1 MIGSTKYTTVSEVEK
16 TFSSRKYIFYFVI
29 IILSFFIF
37 NILYTAKNDA
47 NIRKKV
53 ETKKEI
59 EKLFEDLKDNELFE
73 QLEIINKN
81 NDLEGLLEE
90 EHQYIAKAKVRMN
103 INKYIYNRE
112 AIVIEVF
119 NNQKDMELRKNYL
132 MARNEYLEELYGN
145 DYGYLPN
152 ILELPTICNI
162 YSRGK
167 ALMLIDPSMGGS
179 KIWDYQ
185 NLFYQLADKI
195 DNKEIFIPSSNTI
208 DKIKADNDQRLLAWK
223 RKNVNVEEILT
234 SLEELK
240 NKMSK
245 RVEIAYASNNNV
257 FITNVLDELKYYN
270 VRKYQKE
277 YTLWNDQLTKAKQSL
292 DEGILLPDMIEKHD
306 RYKQTIYKDGE
317 YVVGVDII
325 PGEYVL
331 IKNKDAE
338 KAEVVIGYNE
348 HNPYIFEGAIKIE
361 GNTIIKIGINS
372 NGDPFY
378 KNVSLTGA
386 TMYHIDNSPQLELKS
401 PGTFKVGK
409 HIEPGEYEMIAS
421 TYTKSYLISNFIG
434 VLDYH
439 ILTDPFIVSV
449 ETVTKTLKEG
459 EYLVLLD
466 ERVQIKKK

>member
-1 MIGSTKYTTVSEVEK
+1 MIGSTKYTTISEVK
-16 TFSSRKYIFYFVI
+16 TTFSSRKYIVYFII
-29 IILSFFIF
+29 IILFSFIF

-47 NIRKKV
+47 DTRRKV

-73 QLEIINKN
+73 QLKIINKN
-81 NDLEGLLEE
+81 NDSEGLLEK
-90 EHQYIAKAKVRMN
+90 EHQYIAKAIVCMD

-132 MARNEYLEELYGN
+132 QAQNKYLEELYSN
-145 DYGYLPN
+145 NYGYLPN
-152 ILELPTICNI
+152 MLELPTTCNI

-167 ALMLIDPSMGGS
+167 ALMLIDPSIEKS
-179 KIWDYQ
+179 KIWDYR
-185 NLFYQLADKI
+185 NLFYQLVDKI
-195 DNKEIFIPSSNTI
+195 DNKEIFIPDSKTI
-208 DKIKADNDQRLLAWK
+208 DEIKTDNNQRLLAWK
-223 RKNVNVEEILT
+223 RKNVNVEEILA

-257 FITNVLDELKYYN
+257 FITNILDELKYYN
-270 VRKYQKE
+270 VGKYQEE
-277 YTLWNDQLTKAKQSL
+277 YILWNDQLTKAKQSL
-292 DEGILLPDMIEKHD
+292 DEGILLPDMIEKQNQ
-306 RYKQTIYKDGE
+306 YKQTIYKDGE

-338 KAEVVIGYNE
+338 KTEVVIGYNE

-361 GNTIIKIGINS
+361 GNTIIKIGTNS
-372 NGDPFY
+372 NGDLFY

-421 TYTKSYLISNFIG
+421 TYTQSYLISDFIG

-439 ILTDPFIVSV
+439 KLTRPFIVSV